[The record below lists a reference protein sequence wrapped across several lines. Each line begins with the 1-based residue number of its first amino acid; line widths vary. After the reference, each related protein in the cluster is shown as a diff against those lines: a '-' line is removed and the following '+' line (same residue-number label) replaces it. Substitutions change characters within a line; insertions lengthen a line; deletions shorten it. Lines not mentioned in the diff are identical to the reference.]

1 VPALAARRFGN
12 PLSVGSEI
20 SLRDTNW
27 RQEAMS
33 STRSFLFAA
42 LAFVAFLLWQAW
54 EQDYGPKPASAPA
67 VSATTTSAAP
77 AAASSAEVPQANAA
91 AATTSVP
98 IAPATPMA
106 TPAVQRIDVR
116 TDLLRL
122 TIDTRGGAIVQADL
136 LNYPVDPAEKDKP
149 VRLLDDAPATF
160 FVAQTGLVSGSGPAP
175 DHQAVFT
182 AEQTAYTLS
191 GDTLEVP
198 LTWTDG
204 SGLKVRKVYKFT
216 RGSYRVESRVEIGN
230 GGAAAWAGNEY
241 RQLQRVPLVVPGNSF
256 NNPEKYAFTGAAWYS
271 PQDKFKKLDFAK
283 FAESPLKAEFASGWA
298 ALLQHYFF
306 AAWIPAAD
314 ETDSYSTTVVSSP
327 GAATRY
333 LIRTL
338 SPAIA
343 VAPGSSRTLTSH
355 LYIGPTLE
363 SQLDAIEKAGIA
375 KGLSLTADYG
385 MLTPIAEPMHWI
397 LVRLHS
403 FVGNW
408 GVAIILL
415 VLLIKLAMFKLSEA
429 QFRSMAKMKKLQPR
443 MEALKE
449 RYGDDKQKL
458 SAATM
463 ELYQKEKI
471 NPLGGC
477 LPTLVQIPVFFALY
491 WVLLES
497 VELRQAPF
505 FGWIQNLSAPDPLYV
520 LPILNGLVMI
530 GTMWLQP
537 ASPGMDP
544 MQQRMMKTMPL
555 VFAVLFLFFPAGL
568 VLYYAVNGGLGL
580 LQQWIITKR
589 MEARD
594 AKVRAG

>member
-1 VPALAARRFGN
+1 MTRRATPTGN
-12 PLSVGSEI
+12 
-20 SLRDTNW
+20 DF
-27 RQEAMS
+27 MS

-54 EQDYGPKPASAPA
+54 QQDYGPKPAPSA
-67 VSATTTSAAP
+67 ATTATTPVATPGAS
-77 AAASSAEVPQANAA
+77 SSAEVPRASASTPAA
-91 AATTSVP
+91 PSVATAPVAAPVA
-98 IAPATPMA
+98 APAQYIN
-106 TPAVQRIDVR
+106 VH
-116 TDLLRL
+116 TDLLHL
-122 TIDTRGGAIVQADL
+122 TIDTRGGAIVRADL
-136 LNYPVDPAEKDKP
+136 LSYPIDPAAKDQP

-160 FVAQTGLVSGSGPAP
+160 FVAQSGLVSADAAAP
-175 DHQAVFT
+175 DHQAPFA
-182 AEQTAYTLS
+182 AEKTEYTLS
-191 GDTLEVP
+191 DDTLEVP
-198 LTWTDG
+198 LTWSDA

-216 RGSYRVESRVEIGN
+216 RGSYLIESRVEIDN
-230 GGAAAWAGNEY
+230 GSAASWSGNEY
-241 RQLQRVPLVVPGNSF
+241 RQLQRVPLVIPGSSF

-271 PQDKFKKLDFAK
+271 PQDKFKKLDFTK
-283 FAESPLKAEFASGWA
+283 FTESPLKAEFSGGWA

-314 ETDSYSTTVVSSP
+314 EADAYSTTVVSN
-327 GAATRY
+327 GATPRY
-333 LIRTL
+333 LIRAL
-338 SPAIA
+338 SPAIT
-343 VAPGSSRTLTSH
+343 VAPGASRTLTSH

-363 SQLDAIEKAGIA
+363 TQLGAIEQAGIA

-397 LVRLHS
+397 LVKLQAL
-403 FVGNW
+403 VGNW

-449 RYGDDKQKL
+449 RYGDDRQKL

-477 LPTLVQIPVFFALY
+477 LPTLIQIPVFFALY

-505 FGWIQNLSAPDPLYV
+505 FGWIQNLSAPDPFYV
-520 LPILNGLVMI
+520 LPGINFLVMI

-544 MQQRMMKTMPL
+544 MQQRMMKAMPL
-555 VFAVLFLFFPAGL
+555 IFAFLFAFFPAGL

-589 MEARD
+589 LEAAD
-594 AKVRAG
+594 AKARAG

>member
-1 VPALAARRFGN
+1 
-12 PLSVGSEI
+12 
-20 SLRDTNW
+20 
-27 RQEAMS
+27 MS
-33 STRSFLFAA
+33 STRSFLFVA

-54 EQDYGPKPASAPA
+54 QQDYAPKPA
-67 VSATTTSAAP
+67 VAP
-77 AAASSAEVPQANAA
+77 AATTQSSATPIAATIPSSAEVPQASSATPA
-91 AATTSVP
+91 AATPAATNPTS
-98 IAPATPMA
+98 AASA
-106 TPAVQRIDVR
+106 QRIEVR

-136 LNYPVDPAEKDKP
+136 LNYPIDPQAKDKP

-160 FVAQTGLVSGSGPAP
+160 FVAQTGLVSSSGAAP
-175 DHQAVFT
+175 DHQAVFASEKT
-182 AEQTAYTLS
+182 DYTLS

-198 LTWTDG
+198 LSWTDA
-204 SGLKVRKVYKFT
+204 SGVKVRKVYKFT
-216 RGSYRVESRVEIGN
+216 RGSYLIESRVEIANAGST
-230 GGAAAWAGNEY
+230 AWSGNEY
-241 RQLQRVPLVVPGNSF
+241 RQLQRVPLVIAGGSGFGF
-256 NNPEKYAFTGAAWYS
+256 NNPEKYAFAGAAWYS
-271 PQDKFKKLDFAK
+271 PQDKFKKLDFGK
-283 FAESPLKAEFASGWA
+283 FVESPLKAEFSGGWA

-314 ETDSYSTTVVSSP
+314 EPDSYSTTVVTNP
-327 GAATRY
+327 GAAPRY

-338 SPAIA
+338 SPTIS
-343 VAPGSSRTLTSH
+343 VAPGASRSVTSH

-363 SQLDAIEKAGIA
+363 SQLDAVEKAGIA

-397 LVRLHS
+397 LVKLHAL
-403 FVGNW
+403 VANW
-408 GVAIILL
+408 GLAIILL
-415 VLLIKLAMFKLSEA
+415 VLVIKLALFKLSEA

-477 LPTLVQIPVFFALY
+477 LPTLIQIPVFFALY
-491 WVLLES
+491 YVLLES

-505 FGWIQNLSAPDPLYV
+505 FGWIQNLSAPDPYFV
-520 LPILNGLVMI
+520 LPILNFAVMF
-530 GTMWLQP
+530 GTQLLSP

-555 VFAVLFLFFPAGL
+555 IFAVLFAFFPAGL
-568 VLYYAVNGGLGL
+568 VLYYTVNGGLSL

-589 MEARD
+589 LQAAD

>member
-1 VPALAARRFGN
+1 
-12 PLSVGSEI
+12 
-20 SLRDTNW
+20 
-27 RQEAMS
+27 MS
-33 STRSFLFAA
+33 STRSFLFAG

-54 EQDYGPKPASAPA
+54 QQDYAAKPG
-67 VSATTTSAAP
+67 TAP
-77 AAASSAEVPQANAA
+77 AATATSSPPTVPTVPSSAEVPQASSAA
-91 AATTSVP
+91 APAVP
-98 IAPATPMA
+98 PPAVAPAPVA
-106 TPAVQRIDVR
+106 TAQRIEVH

-122 TIDTRGGAIVQADL
+122 VIDTRGAAIVQADL
-136 LNYPVDPAEKDKP
+136 LNYPIDPKAKDRP

-160 FVAQTGLVSGSGPAP
+160 FVAQSGLVSGSGAAP
-175 DHQAVFT
+175 DHQAVFS
-182 AEQTAYTLS
+182 AEKTAYTLS
-191 GDTLEVP
+191 GETLEVP
-198 LTWTDG
+198 LTWADA
-204 SGLKVRKVYKFT
+204 SGVKVRKVYKFT
-216 RGSYRVESRVEIGN
+216 RGSYLIESRVEIDN
-230 GGAAAWAGNEY
+230 AGAAAWNGNEY
-241 RQLQRVPLVVPGNSF
+241 RQLQRVPLVIESGSGFAF
-256 NNPEKYAFTGAAWYS
+256 NNPEKYAFAGAAWYS
-271 PQDKFKKLDFAK
+271 PQDKFKKLDFGK
-283 FAESPLKAEFASGWA
+283 FAESPLKAEFSGGWA

-314 ETDSYSTTVVSSP
+314 EPDSYSTTVVSNP
-327 GAATRY
+327 GAAPRY
-333 LIRTL
+333 LIRAL
-338 SPAIA
+338 SPSIS
-343 VAPGSSRTLTSH
+343 VAPGTSRSVTSH

-363 SQLDAIEKAGIA
+363 SQLDAIEKAGVA

-397 LVRLHS
+397 LVKLHAL
-403 FVGNW
+403 VANW
-408 GVAIILL
+408 GLAIILL
-415 VLLIKLAMFKLSEA
+415 VLVIKLALFKLSEA

-477 LPTLVQIPVFFALY
+477 LPTLIQIPVFFALY
-491 WVLLES
+491 YVLLES

-505 FGWIQNLSAPDPLYV
+505 FGWIQNLSAPDPYFV
-520 LPILNGLVMI
+520 LPILNFAVMF
-530 GTMWLQP
+530 GTQLLSP

-555 VFAVLFLFFPAGL
+555 IFAVLFAFFPAGL
-568 VLYYAVNGGLGL
+568 VLYYTVNGGLSL

-589 MEARD
+589 LQAAD

>member
-1 VPALAARRFGN
+1 
-12 PLSVGSEI
+12 
-20 SLRDTNW
+20 
-27 RQEAMS
+27 MS

-42 LAFVAFLLWQAW
+42 LAFLAFLLWQAW
-54 EQDYGPKPASAPA
+54 EQDYGAKPAPPSTSAPTA
-67 VSATTTSAAP
+67 TSATPTI
-77 AAASSAEVPQANAA
+77 SSAEVPQASQNAA
-91 AATTSVP
+91 P
-98 IAPATPMA
+98 PATAAAPPVTGNA
-106 TPAVQRIDVR
+106 ASTAQRIEVR

-136 LNYPVDPAEKDKP
+136 LNYPVDPAAKDKP
-149 VRLLDDAPATF
+149 VRLLDDAPATY
-160 FVAQTGLVSGSGPAP
+160 FVAQTGLVSGNAVAP
-175 DHQAVFT
+175 DHQALFT
-182 AEQTAYTLS
+182 SEKTDYTLA

-198 LTWTDG
+198 LSWADA
-204 SGLKVRKVYKFT
+204 SGVKVRKVYKFT
-216 RGSYRVESRVEIGN
+216 RGSYLVESRIEIDN
-230 GGAAAWAGNEY
+230 GAATAWSGNEY
-241 RQLQRVPLVVPGNSF
+241 RQLQRVPLIVPGNSF
-256 NNPEKYAFTGAAWYS
+256 NNPEKYAFAGAAWYS
-271 PQDKFKKLDFAK
+271 PQDKFKKLDFGK
-283 FAESPLKAEFASGWA
+283 FAESPLKAEFAGGWA

-314 ETDSYSTTVVSSP
+314 ETDTYVTTVVATP
-327 GAATRY
+327 GNAPRY

-338 SPAIA
+338 SPAIG
-343 VAPGSSRTLTSH
+343 VAPGASRTLTSH
-355 LYIGPTLE
+355 LYIGPTLQ
-363 SQLDAIEKAGIA
+363 SQLDAIEQAGIA

-385 MLTPIAEPMHWI
+385 MLTPIAEPMHWV
-397 LVRLHS
+397 LLKLHAL
-403 FVGNW
+403 VGNW
-408 GVAIILL
+408 GLAIILL
-415 VLLIKLAMFKLSEA
+415 VLVIKLALFKLSEA

-505 FGWIQNLSAPDPLYV
+505 FGWIQNLSAPDPYYV
-520 LPILNGLVMI
+520 LPLLNGAVML
-530 GTMWLQP
+530 GTQWLSP

-555 VFAVLFLFFPAGL
+555 IFAVLFLFFPAGL
-568 VLYYAVNGGLGL
+568 VLYYAVNGGLSL

-589 MEARD
+589 PQAAD

>member
-1 VPALAARRFGN
+1 
-12 PLSVGSEI
+12 
-20 SLRDTNW
+20 
-27 RQEAMS
+27 MS

-54 EQDYGPKPASAPA
+54 QQDYGPKPPVPTPTATADA
-67 VSATTTSAAP
+67 VHVPSATP
-77 AAASSAEVPQANAA
+77 SAEVPQAVSTPATAA
-91 AATTSVP
+91 APVTPVAAKPT
-98 IAPATPMA
+98 APA
-106 TPAVQRIDVR
+106 QHIDVR

-136 LNYPVDPAEKDKP
+136 LNYPVDPAQKDRP
-149 VRLLDDAPATF
+149 VRLLDDAAATF
-160 FVAQTGLVSGSGPAP
+160 FVAQSGLVSGNAAAP
-175 DHQAVFT
+175 DHQALFS
-182 AEQTAYTLS
+182 AEKTDYALV

-198 LTWTDG
+198 LTWSDA
-204 SGLKVRKVYKFT
+204 SGVKVRKVYKFT
-216 RGSYRVESRVEIGN
+216 RGSYLIESRVEIDN
-230 GGAAAWAGNEY
+230 GGASAWSGNEY
-241 RQLQRVPLVVPGNSF
+241 RQLQRVPIVIEGGGMAF
-256 NNPEKYAFTGAAWYS
+256 NNPEKYAFAGAAWYS

-283 FAESPLKAEFASGWA
+283 FAESPLKAEFAGGWA

-306 AAWIPAAD
+306 AAWIPAAG
-314 ETDSYSTTVVSSP
+314 ETDAYTTTVVSNP
-327 GAATRY
+327 GTAPRY

-338 SPAIA
+338 SPAIT
-343 VAPGSSRTLTSH
+343 VAPGTNRTLASH
-355 LYIGPTLE
+355 LYVGPTLQ
-363 SQLDAIEKAGIA
+363 SQLDAIDQAGIA
-375 KGLSLTADYG
+375 HGLSLTADYG
-385 MLTPIAEPMHWI
+385 MLTPIAEPMHWV
-397 LVRLHS
+397 LVKLHAL
-403 FVGNW
+403 VGNW
-408 GVAIILL
+408 GLAIILL
-415 VLLIKLAMFKLSEA
+415 VLVIKLALFKLSEA

-491 WVLLES
+491 YVLLES

-505 FGWIQNLSAPDPLYV
+505 FGWIQNLSAPDPYYV
-520 LPILNGLVMI
+520 LPLLNGAVML
-530 GTMWLQP
+530 GTQWLSP

-555 VFAVLFLFFPAGL
+555 IFAVLFLFFPAGL

-589 MEARD
+589 MQQAD
-594 AKVRAG
+594 AKARAG

>member
-1 VPALAARRFGN
+1 
-12 PLSVGSEI
+12 
-20 SLRDTNW
+20 
-27 RQEAMS
+27 MS
-33 STRSFLFAA
+33 STRSFLFVA
-42 LAFVAFLLWQAW
+42 LAFVTFLLWQAW
-54 EQDYGPKPASAPA
+54 QQDYAPKPAAAPI
-67 VSATTTSAAP
+67 ATTAQAP
-77 AAASSAEVPQANAA
+77 VATPTIPSSAEVPQASTA
-91 AATTSVP
+91 
-98 IAPATPMA
+98 APAA
-106 TPAVQRIDVR
+106 PAAVPASAPAPSAQRIEVR

-122 TIDTRGGAIVQADL
+122 TIDTRGAAIVQADL
-136 LNYPVDPAEKDKP
+136 LNYPVDPKAKDKP

-160 FVAQTGLVSGSGPAP
+160 FVAQTGLVSGSGAAP
-175 DHQAVFT
+175 DHQAVFA
-182 AEQTAYTLS
+182 AEKTDYTLS
-191 GDTLEVP
+191 AETLEVP
-198 LTWTDG
+198 LTWADA
-204 SGLKVRKVYKFT
+204 SGVKVRKVYKFT
-216 RGSYRVESRVEIGN
+216 RGSYLIESRVEIDN
-230 GGAAAWAGNEY
+230 ASATAWSGNEY
-241 RQLQRVPLVVPGNSF
+241 RQLQRVPLIIEGGSGFAF
-256 NNPEKYAFTGAAWYS
+256 NNPEKYAFAGAAWYS
-271 PQDKFKKLDFAK
+271 PQDKFKKLDFGK
-283 FAESPLKAEFASGWA
+283 FVESPLKAEFSGGWA

-314 ETDSYSTTVVSSP
+314 EPDSYSTTVITNP
-327 GAATRY
+327 GSAPRY

-343 VAPGSSRTLTSH
+343 VAPGASRTVTSH

-363 SQLDAIEKAGIA
+363 SQLDAIDKAGIA

-397 LVRLHS
+397 LVKLHAL
-403 FVGNW
+403 VANW
-408 GVAIILL
+408 GLAIILL
-415 VLLIKLAMFKLSEA
+415 VLVIKLALFKLSEA

-477 LPTLVQIPVFFALY
+477 LPTLIQIPVFFALY
-491 WVLLES
+491 YVLLES

-505 FGWIQNLSAPDPLYV
+505 FGWIQNLSAPDPYFV
-520 LPILNGLVMI
+520 LPILNFAVMF
-530 GTMWLQP
+530 GTQLLSP

-555 VFAVLFLFFPAGL
+555 IFAVLFAFFPAGL
-568 VLYYAVNGGLGL
+568 VLYYTVNGGLSL

-589 MEARD
+589 LQAAD

>member
-1 VPALAARRFGN
+1 
-12 PLSVGSEI
+12 
-20 SLRDTNW
+20 
-27 RQEAMS
+27 MS

-54 EQDYGPKPASAPA
+54 EQDYGAKTATTP
-67 VSATTTSAAP
+67 VVTTTSTP
-77 AAASSAEVPQANAA
+77 ATLTSAEVPQASGNTALPAPAA
-91 AATTSVP
+91 A
-98 IAPATPMA
+98 
-106 TPAVQRIDVR
+106 PAVANPPAAAQRIEVR

-122 TIDTRGGAIVQADL
+122 SIDTRGGAIVQADL
-136 LNYPVDPAEKDKP
+136 LNYPVDPSAKDKP
-149 VRLLDDAPATF
+149 VRLLDDAPDTF
-160 FVAQTGLVSGSGPAP
+160 FVAQTGLVSGNAAAP
-175 DHQAVFT
+175 DHQALFA
-182 AEQTAYTLS
+182 AENAAYTLN

-198 LTWTDG
+198 LTWTDA
-204 SGLKVRKVYKFT
+204 SGVKVRKVYKFT
-216 RGSYRVESRVEIGN
+216 RGSYLIESRVEIDN
-230 GGAAAWAGNEY
+230 AAATAWIGNEY
-241 RQLQRVPLVVPGNSF
+241 RQLQRVPIVIPGSSF
-256 NNPEKYAFTGAAWYS
+256 NNPEKYAFSGAAWYS
-271 PQDKFKKLDFAK
+271 PQDKFKKLDFGK
-283 FAESPLKAEFASGWA
+283 FAESPLKAEFAGGWA

-314 ETDSYSTTVVSSP
+314 ETDAYATTVVSTP
-327 GAATRY
+327 GAAPRY

-338 SPAIA
+338 SPAIT
-343 VAPGSSRTLTSH
+343 VAPGASRTVTSH

-363 SQLDAIEKAGIA
+363 SQVDAIEKAGIA

-385 MLTPIAEPMHWI
+385 MLTPIAEPMHWV
-397 LVRLHS
+397 LLKLHAL
-403 FVGNW
+403 VGNW
-408 GVAIILL
+408 GLAIILL
-415 VLLIKLAMFKLSEA
+415 VLVIKLALFKLSEA

-505 FGWIQNLSAPDPLYV
+505 FGWIQNLSAPDPYFV
-520 LPILNGLVMI
+520 LPAINFAVMF
-530 GTMWLQP
+530 GTQLMTP
-537 ASPGMDP
+537 AGAGMDP

-555 VFAVLFLFFPAGL
+555 IFAVLFAFFPAGL

-589 MEARD
+589 MQVAD
-594 AKVRAG
+594 AKARAG